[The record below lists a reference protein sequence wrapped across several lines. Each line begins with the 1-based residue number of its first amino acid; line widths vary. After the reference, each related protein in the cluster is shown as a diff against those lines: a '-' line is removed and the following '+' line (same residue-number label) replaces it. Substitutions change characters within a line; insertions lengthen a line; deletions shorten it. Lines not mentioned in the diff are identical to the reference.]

1 MTDSVYQFA
10 VKASNA
16 IGDGLLSSAIIIRAA
31 SVPNAPLVPTK
42 ASSTTSSISIN
53 WLAPSYNGGNALTQY
68 SVYIDDGLGGALTL
82 LTTTA
87 NATVLTFTASSLII
101 SRTYKFSVTAWNQV
115 GQSLNSP
122 SASILCATVPSAPAQ
137 PITAS

>member
-16 IGDGLLSSAIIIRAA
+16 IGDGLLSSAITIRAA
-31 SVPNAPLVPTK
+31 SVPDAPLVPTK

-53 WLAPSYNGGNALTQY
+53 WLAPSYNGGNALTKY

-87 NATVLTFTASSLII
+87 NATILTYTATGLVI
-101 SRTYKFSVTAWNQV
+101 SRTYKF
-115 GQSLNSP
+115 
-122 SASILCATVPSAPAQ
+122 
-137 PITAS
+137 